1 MKKFC
6 IITNRNKDRDYSI
19 TDCIL
24 NTLRGEGAEAYTV
37 GGRTDD
43 SYIRPININDSYIE
57 EGTDCIIVLG
67 GDGTLIKIARNL
79 AHLHIPFFGV
89 NLGTLG
95 FLASCERS
103 DVETAVGALIKGEYT
118 LEKRM
123 MIKGRPFINGRQRS
137 SVPALNEIMISRAG
151 FSRMVELKLYINDN
165 LAEVYQADGILIA
178 TPTGSTAYNLSAG
191 GPVVFPESR
200 VMIIVPVCPHAL
212 NARAIVTSPF
222 DKIRV
227 EIGKRRSSAETEE
240 AEVLVDGI
248 KIAQLSS
255 FDKVEIERSRHYIEL
270 VRLYGYSFYDS
281 MRKKIGHGEAQDEV

>member
-1 MKKFC
+1 MKKYC

-19 TDCIL
+19 TDHIL
-24 NTLRGEGAEAYTV
+24 ETLQREGMEAYTV

-43 SYIRPININDSYIE
+43 TYIRPINITQDLIE

-79 AHLHIPFFGV
+79 AHLHIPFLGV

-95 FLASCERS
+95 FLASVEKD
-103 DVETAVGALIKGEYT
+103 DVERAVREMVEGTYT

-123 MIKGRPFINGRQRS
+123 MIKGRPTINGRPRA

-165 LAEVYQADGILIA
+165 LAEVYQADGILIS

-212 NARAIVTSPF
+212 SSRAIVTSPF

-248 KIAQLSS
+248 KVAQLSS

-270 VRLYGYSFYDS
+270 VRLSDYSFYDS
-281 MRKKIGHGEAQDEV
+281 MRKKIGHGEGQYEI